1 MLVKGLEEAPQKRK
15 RTTPTTCRRDS
26 GSAVTNARFIARLAR
41 WPAPPPPGPRSL
53 RCIPL
58 ALVTDGLDDM
68 RFRRGSAARRFTTVT
83 AALCAPLRPSVPLPL
98 ADAQTEAR
106 RR

>member
-1 MLVKGLEEAPQKRK
+1 MLVKGEAPQKRK

-26 GSAVTNARFIARLAR
+26 GSAVTNARFIAVPRPLA
-41 WPAPPPPGPRSL
+41 GPSPSRAWSL

-68 RFRRGSAARRFTTVT
+68 RFRLGIGCATLHCGH
-83 AALCAPLRPSVPLPL
+83 LCAMRSAPALRSAP
-98 ADAQTEAR
+98 AR
-106 RR
+106 RRPQTNRSC